1 MHKRKGLLFILI
13 IVLISSLFGCTQ
25 KNVTVPKPTI
35 AKEESNNEDEKIK
48 EEDIKENEENEKE
61 NIISSEENDDNNTN
75 KADDLMQSPLSGIYA
90 PKEKVLR
97 RPVAVMYDNHPRAR
111 WQSGISQAEI
121 VYEFLVEGKYTRY
134 MALFLLNDPE
144 LIGPVR
150 SARPYFITT
159 LLEYD
164 PVYVRCGGSE
174 AAKADVRKLKIA
186 DIDALTSSN
195 RVFWRYNKT
204 GKRKPHNL
212 YTNMEVIRKTQ
223 KERKYRL
230 KGNFETFEFNQ
241 EDINIDG
248 IQANIVKIEY
258 FDNNTT
264 KYVYDAENKV
274 YKRYKDGKLHVDE
287 LDKTI
292 VTAKNIIIQRAK
304 TKVIDSYGRLA
315 IELVG
320 KGKGIYITNGKAID
334 IVWEKKTRESKTL
347 YYDLSGNRIKLNP
360 GNTWI
365 QVVKPSTRVTIE

>member
-61 NIISSEENDDNNTN
+61 NIISEENDDNNTN

-248 IQANIVKIEY
+248 IQANTVKIEY

>member
-1 MHKRKGLLFILI
+1 MHKRMGLLFIVT

-25 KNVTVPKPTI
+25 KNVTAPKPTI
-35 AKEESNNEDEKIK
+35 AKEESNNKDNKI
-48 EEDIKENEENEKE
+48 EENIKENEENEKE
-61 NIISSEENDDNNTN
+61 NIISDENDDNNTN
-75 KADDLMQSPLSGIYA
+75 KADDLIQSPLSGIYA

-121 VYEFLVEGKYTRY
+121 IYEFLVEGKYTRY
-134 MALFLLNDPE
+134 MALFLLNEPE

-174 AAKADVRKLKIA
+174 AAKADVKKLKIA
-186 DIDALTSSN
+186 DIDALTSSK

-212 YTNMEVIRKTQ
+212 YTSMEVIRKTQ

-230 KGNFETFEFNQ
+230 KGNFEAFEFNK

-248 IQANIVKIEY
+248 IQANTVKIEY

-264 KYVYDAENKV
+264 KYVYDEEDKV

-287 LDKTI
+287 LDKSI
-292 VTAKNIIIQRAK
+292 ITAKNIIIQRAK

-334 IVWEKKTRESKTL
+334 IGWEKKTRESKTL
-347 YYDLSGNRIKLNP
+347 YFDLSGNRIKLNP

-365 QVVKPSTRVTIE
+365 QVVKPSTKVTIE

>member
-1 MHKRKGLLFILI
+1 MHKRMGLLFIVI
-13 IVLISSLFGCTQ
+13 IVIISSLFGCSQ
-25 KNVTVPKPTI
+25 KNATTPKPI
-35 AKEESNNEDEKIK
+35 IVKEENNNEDEKIK
-48 EEDIKENEENEKE
+48 EEDIKENQENKKE
-61 NIISSEENDDNNTN
+61 NIISDKSEDNNTN

-134 MALFLLNDPE
+134 MALFLLNEPE

-174 AAKADVRKLKIA
+174 AAKADVKKLKIA
-186 DIDALTSSN
+186 DIDALTSSK

-212 YTNMEVIRKTQ
+212 YTSMEVIRRTQ
-223 KERKYRL
+223 KERKYRF
-230 KGNFETFEFNQ
+230 KGNFEAFEFNK
-241 EDINIDG
+241 EDINLDG
-248 IQANIVKIEY
+248 IQANTVKIEY

-264 KYVYDAENKV
+264 KYVYDEENRV

-287 LDKTI
+287 LDKAI

-304 TKVIDSYGRLA
+304 TKVIDSYGRLD

-334 IVWEKKTRESKTL
+334 IIWEKKTRGSKTL
-347 YYDLSGNRIKLNP
+347 YFDLSGNRIKLNP

-365 QVVKPSTRVTIE
+365 QVVKPNTRVTIE